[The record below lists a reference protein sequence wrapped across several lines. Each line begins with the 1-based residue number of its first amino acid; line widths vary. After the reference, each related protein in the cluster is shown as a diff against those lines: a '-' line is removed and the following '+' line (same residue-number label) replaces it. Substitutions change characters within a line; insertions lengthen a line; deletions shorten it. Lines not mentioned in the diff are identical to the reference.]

1 MSQPVIICVDDEQ
14 TILESLKIELK
25 QAFDDQY
32 LIETTESGEETLE
45 LIEELIEEQYEIP
58 LIISDYIM
66 PNMKGDELLKRF
78 HLLSPST
85 RKVMLTGQA
94 DIEAVANAIQYA
106 KLYRYLAK
114 PWNNND
120 LILTVSEGI
129 KSYFRDKVIA
139 NKNKELEKK
148 VTIFHQFV
156 PVQFLKLLHLKD
168 NDDIELGACVEKNMS
183 IMFADIRGFT
193 KISEDMTPQEN
204 FNFINSYLS
213 KMEPIINEHHGF
225 IDKYIGDEI
234 MALFPRNADDA
245 VQAGIVMLKQ
255 IIKYNQERQRADYP
269 AISIGIGIH
278 TGPLM
283 LGTVGGKNRMDGT
296 VISDAVN
303 LSSRVE
309 ELTKNYSTPMLIT
322 EETCQQL
329 TNVSQYKIRLIDHVT
344 VKGKTQEV
352 TIHEVFDADESANI
366 EMKSKTSHDFEEG
379 VKYFHQE
386 QFDNARI
393 LFEKVCKI
401 NKNDKAAQI
410 YYKNCQNIL
419 SMIMPELP
427 HILIVDDTPFNVRI
441 LAHFLTQNSFTVS
454 VAESGESTLKMV
466 KHNPPLLILLDI
478 LLPGIDGFETCQKLK
493 ANPET
498 QDIPVIFMSDL
509 TDTIDKVKGFKA
521 GAVDYITKPFRS
533 EEVLI
538 RIKTHLNLLHL
549 QQQRQ
554 LRSSLKISNSILK
567 ARIEELIVHSL

>member
-14 TILESLKIELK
+14 TILDSLKIELK
-25 QAFDDQY
+25 QAFNDQY

-45 LIEELIEEQYEIP
+45 LIEELLEEQYEVP

-66 PNMKGDELLKRF
+66 PKMKGDELLKRF

-114 PWNNND
+114 PWSKND
-120 LILTVSEGI
+120 LILTVSEAI
-129 KSYFRDKVIA
+129 KSYFKDKKIA
-139 NKNKELEKK
+139 EKNKELERK
-148 VTIFHQFV
+148 VKIFHQFV
-156 PVQFLKLLHLKD
+156 PVQFLKILHLKD
-168 NDDIELGACVEKNMS
+168 NDDIELGTCVEKKMS

-193 KISEDMTPQEN
+193 KISENMTPQEN

-234 MALFPRNADDA
+234 MALFPQNADDA

-255 IIKYNQERQRADYP
+255 IIKHNQQSADSP

-309 ELTKNYSTPMLIT
+309 ELTKNYDTPMLIT

-352 TIHEVFDADESANI
+352 TIYEVFDADESSSI
-366 EMKSKTSHDFEEG
+366 EMKSKTSPDFEKG
-379 VKYFHQE
+379 VKYFHNE
-386 QFDNARI
+386 QFENARI

-401 NKNDKAAQI
+401 NKNDKAAQV
-410 YYKNCQNIL
+410 YYKNCQNLL

-441 LAHFLTQNSFTVS
+441 LAHFLNQNRFKVS

-509 TDTIDKVKGFKA
+509 TDTGDKIKGFKA
-521 GAVDYITKPFRS
+521 GAIDYITKPFRS
-533 EEVLI
+533 EEVLM
-538 RIKTHLNLLHL
+538 RIKTHLNLIHL

-554 LRSSLKISNSILK
+554 LRSSLKISNSKLK

>member
-14 TILESLKIELK
+14 TILDSLKIELK
-25 QAFDDQY
+25 QAFNDQY

-45 LIEELIEEQYEIP
+45 LIEELLEEQYEIP

-66 PNMKGDELLKRF
+66 PKMKGDELLKRF

-114 PWNNND
+114 PWNHND
-120 LILTVSEGI
+120 LILTVSEAI
-129 KSYFRDKVIA
+129 KSYYRDKQIA
-139 NKNKELEKK
+139 EKNKELERK
-148 VTIFHQFV
+148 VKIFHQFV

-168 NDDIELGACVEKNMS
+168 NDDIELGACVEKTMS

-234 MALFPRNADDA
+234 MALFPDNADDA

-255 IIKYNQERQRADYP
+255 IIKHNQQSADSP

-309 ELTKNYSTPMLIT
+309 ELTKNYGTPMLIT

-329 TNVSQYKIRLIDHVT
+329 ANVSQYKIRLIDHVT

-352 TIHEVFDADESANI
+352 TIYEVFDADESSSI
-366 EMKSKTSHDFEEG
+366 EMKSKTSPDFEEG

-386 QFDNARI
+386 QFENAQI

-401 NKNDKAAQI
+401 NKNDKAAQV
-410 YYKNCQNIL
+410 YYENCQNIL

-441 LAHFLTQNSFTVS
+441 LAHFLKQNRFKVS

-498 QDIPVIFMSDL
+498 QEIPVIFMSDL
-509 TDTIDKVKGFKA
+509 TDTGDKIKGLKA
-521 GAVDYITKPFRS
+521 GAIDYITKPFRS
-533 EEVLI
+533 EEVLM
-538 RIKTHLNLLHL
+538 RIKTHLNLIHL

-554 LRSSLKISNSILK
+554 LRSSLKISNSKLK

>member
-14 TILESLKIELK
+14 TILDSLKIELK
-25 QAFDDQY
+25 QAFNDQY

-45 LIEELIEEQYEIP
+45 LIEELLEEQYEVP

-66 PNMKGDELLKRF
+66 PKMKGDELLKRF

-114 PWNNND
+114 PWNNKD
-120 LILTVSEGI
+120 LILTVSEAI
-129 KSYFRDKVIA
+129 KSYFKDKQIA
-139 NKNKELEKK
+139 EKNNELERK
-148 VTIFHQFV
+148 VKIFHQFV

-168 NDDIELGACVEKNMS
+168 NDDIELGACVEKTMS

-204 FNFINSYLS
+204 FNFINSYLR

-234 MALFPRNADDA
+234 MALFPDNADDA

-255 IIKYNQERQRADYP
+255 IIKYNQQSADSP

-309 ELTKNYSTPMLIT
+309 ELTKNYDTPMLIT

-352 TIHEVFDADESANI
+352 TIYEVFDADESSSI
-366 EMKSKTSHDFEEG
+366 EMKSKTSPDFEKG
-379 VKYFHQE
+379 VKYFHNE
-386 QFDNARI
+386 QFENARI

-401 NKNDKAAQI
+401 NKNDKAAQV
-410 YYKNCQNIL
+410 YYNNCQHIL
-419 SMIMPELP
+419 NMIMPELP

-441 LAHFLTQNSFTVS
+441 LAHFLTQKHFQVS

-493 ANPET
+493 ADPET

-509 TDTIDKVKGFKA
+509 TDTGDKIKGFKA
-521 GAVDYITKPFRS
+521 GAIDYITKPFRS
-533 EEVLI
+533 EEVLM
-538 RIKTHLNLLHL
+538 RIKTHLNLIHL

-554 LRSSLKISNSILK
+554 LRSSLKISNSKLK

>member
-14 TILESLKIELK
+14 TILDSLKIELK
-25 QAFDDQY
+25 QAFNDQY

-45 LIEELIEEQYEIP
+45 LIEELLEEQYEVP

-66 PNMKGDELLKRF
+66 PKMKGDELLKRF

-120 LILTVSEGI
+120 LILTVSEAI
-129 KSYFRDKVIA
+129 KSYFKDKQIA
-139 NKNKELEKK
+139 EKNKELERK
-148 VTIFHQFV
+148 VKIFHQFV
-156 PVQFLKLLHLKD
+156 PGQFLKLLHLKD
-168 NDDIELGACVEKNMS
+168 NDDIELGACVEKTMS

-234 MALFPRNADDA
+234 MALFSHNADDA

-255 IIKYNQERQRADYP
+255 IIKHNQQSADSP

-309 ELTKNYSTPMLIT
+309 ELTKNYNTPMLIT

-352 TIHEVFDADESANI
+352 TIYEVFDADDSSSI
-366 EMKSKTSHDFEEG
+366 EMKSKTSPDFEEG

-401 NKNDKAAQI
+401 NKNDKAAQV
-410 YYKNCQNIL
+410 YYENCQHIL
-419 SMIMPELP
+419 NMIMPELP

-441 LAHFLTQNSFTVS
+441 LAHFLNQNRFKVS

-478 LLPGIDGFETCQKLK
+478 LLPGIDGFETCQRLK
-493 ANPET
+493 ANSET

-509 TDTIDKVKGFKA
+509 TDTGDKIKGFKA
-521 GAVDYITKPFRS
+521 GAIDYITKPFRS
-533 EEVLI
+533 EEVLM
-538 RIKTHLNLLHL
+538 RIKTHLNLIHL

-554 LRSSLKISNSILK
+554 LRSSLKISNSKLK

>member
-14 TILESLKIELK
+14 TILDSLKIELK
-25 QAFDDQY
+25 QAFNDQY

-45 LIEELIEEQYEIP
+45 LIEELLEEQYEIP

-66 PNMKGDELLKRF
+66 PKMKGDELLKRF

-114 PWNNND
+114 PWNHND
-120 LILTVSEGI
+120 LILTVSEAI
-129 KSYFRDKVIA
+129 KSYYRDKQIA
-139 NKNKELEKK
+139 EKNKELERK
-148 VTIFHQFV
+148 VKIFHQFV
-156 PVQFLKLLHLKD
+156 PVQFLKILHLKD
-168 NDDIELGACVEKNMS
+168 NDNIELGTCVEKTMS

-193 KISEDMTPQEN
+193 NISEDMTPQEN

-234 MALFPRNADDA
+234 MALFPDNADDA

-255 IIKYNQERQRADYP
+255 IIKYNQQSADSP

-309 ELTKNYSTPMLIT
+309 ELTKNYGTPMLIT

-352 TIHEVFDADESANI
+352 TIYEVFDADESASI
-366 EMKSKTSHDFEEG
+366 EMKSKTLSDFEEG

-386 QFDNARI
+386 QFENARI
-393 LFEKVCKI
+393 LFEKICKI
-401 NKNDKAAQI
+401 NKNDKAAQV
-410 YYKNCQNIL
+410 YYENCQNLL

-441 LAHFLTQNSFTVS
+441 LAHFLNQNRFKVS

-478 LLPGIDGFETCQKLK
+478 LLPGINGFETCQKLK
-493 ANPET
+493 ADPET

-509 TDTIDKVKGFKA
+509 TDTGDKIKGFKA
-521 GAVDYITKPFRS
+521 GAIDYITKPFRS
-533 EEVLI
+533 EEVLM
-538 RIKTHLNLLHL
+538 RIKTHLNLIHL

-554 LRSSLKISNSILK
+554 LRSSLKISNSKLK